1 MPPALNRIPDH
12 VQKIHLIAVC
22 GTAMGALAA
31 MLKDMGYAVT
41 GSDQNVYP
49 PMSHFLLQKGIV
61 LKEGFSAENVRYGP
75 DLVVVGNAVSR
86 DNPEVELMDRM
97 GFPYCSMP
105 QAVNHFVV
113 AAKKSILV
121 TGTHG
126 KTTTSA
132 IIAWLLFKAGLDPS
146 FIIGGILK
154 NFSSNYRLGKG
165 SYVVIEGDEYDTA
178 YFDKGPKFLHYDP
191 AVAVLTSVE
200 FDHAD
205 IFKDLAQVKAAFG
218 LFVSGLSSESRLL
231 AVDNDGNVDELVGQC
246 GCRVDRYGGDSG
258 SAWRLAAES
267 LAAPWTAFEVLQ
279 SGNPYYRFKTRM
291 MGAHNLLNT
300 LAAVAV
306 ADHLKIPKPVV
317 DESLKTF
324 EGIKRRQEIR
334 GEKRGV
340 IVMDDFAHHPT
351 AVRETIRAVK
361 PFCKNGRLVAV
372 FEPRTNTSMRNIFQ
386 DVYPL
391 AFDGADLICIR
402 KPPLLKKVPPAE
414 WFSSE
419 KLVADL
425 KKQGRNAHFFEDTDR
440 IIDFLIQNARP
451 GDVVL
456 IMSNGGF
463 DNIHERLLK
472 AL

>member
-1 MPPALNRIPDH
+1 MSPALNRIPDH
-12 VQKIHLIAVC
+12 VQKIHLTAVC
-22 GTAMGALAA
+22 GTAMGALAS
-31 MLKDMGYAVT
+31 MLKDMGYTVT

-49 PMSHFLLQKGIV
+49 PMSHFLVQKGIV
-61 LKEGFSAENVRYGP
+61 LKEGFSSENISYRP
-75 DLVVVGNAVSR
+75 DLVVVGNAVLR
-86 DNPEVELMDRM
+86 DNPEVEMIDRM
-97 GFPYCSMP
+97 GIPYCSMP
-105 QAVNHFVV
+105 QAVNRFVV
-113 AAKKSILV
+113 AGKKSIV
-121 TGTHG
+121 ITGTHG

-132 IIAWLLFKAGLDPS
+132 IIAWLLSRAGLDPS

-165 SYVVIEGDEYDTA
+165 AYVVIEGDEYDTA

-205 IFKDLAQVKAAFG
+205 IFKDLTRVKAAFG
-218 LFVSGLSSESRLL
+218 MFMLKLSPECKLL
-231 AVDNDGNVDELVGQC
+231 AVDNDGNVDELIGQC
-246 GCRVDRYGGDSG
+246 RCGVERYGRNSG
-258 SAWRLAAES
+258 SAWRLAAENFTR
-267 LAAPWTAFEVLQ
+267 PWTQFEIFR
-279 SGNPYYRFKTRM
+279 SGKPYDRFNSRL
-291 MGAHNLLNT
+291 MGGHNRLNT

-306 ADHLKIPKPVV
+306 ADSLNIPKSVIV
-317 DESLKTF
+317 EALKGF

-340 IVMDDFAHHPT
+340 VVMDDFAHHPT

-361 PFCKNGRLVAV
+361 PFCGNGRLVAV

-391 AFDGADLICIR
+391 SFDGADLICIR

-425 KKQGRNAHFFEDTDR
+425 KRRGQDAYFFKETDD
-440 IIDFLIQNARP
+440 IIDFLIQHVRP

-456 IMSNGGF
+456 VMSNGGF
-463 DNIHERLLK
+463 DNIHERLLR

>member
-1 MPPALNRIPDH
+1 M
-12 VQKIHLIAVC
+12 
-22 GTAMGALAA
+22 
-31 MLKDMGYAVT
+31 
-41 GSDQNVYP
+41 
-49 PMSHFLLQKGIV
+49 
-61 LKEGFSAENVRYGP
+61 
-75 DLVVVGNAVSR
+75 
-86 DNPEVELMDRM
+86 
-97 GFPYCSMP
+97 
-105 QAVNHFVV
+105 
-113 AAKKSILV
+113 
-121 TGTHG
+121 
-126 KTTTSA
+126 
-132 IIAWLLFKAGLDPS
+132 
-146 FIIGGILK
+146 
-154 NFSSNYRLGKG
+154 
-165 SYVVIEGDEYDTA
+165 
-178 YFDKGPKFLHYDP
+178 HYDP
-191 AVAVLTSVE
+191 AIAVLTSVE

-218 LFVSGLSSESRLL
+218 TFVSGLLSESKLL

-246 GCRVDRYGGDSG
+246 GCRVDRYGRDSG
-258 SAWRLAAES
+258 SDWRLAAES
-267 LAAPWTAFEVLQ
+267 IAAPWTAFEVLQ
-279 SGNPYYRFKTRM
+279 SGNLYYRFKTRM
-291 MGAHNLLNT
+291 MGTHNLLNT
-300 LAAVAV
+300 LAAIAV
-306 ADHLKIPKPVV
+306 ADHLKISKPIIA
-317 DESLKTF
+317 EALKGF

-361 PFCKNGRLVAV
+361 SFCGSGRLVAV

-391 AFDGADLICIR
+391 SFNEADLICIR

-425 KKQGRNAHFFEDTDR
+425 KKQGRDAYFFEDTES
-440 IIDFLIQNARP
+440 IIEFLLHSVRP

-463 DNIHERLLK
+463 DNIHERMLA

>member
-1 MPPALNRIPDH
+1 MTHALNRIPDQ

-22 GTAMGALAA
+22 GTAMGALAS
-31 MLKDMGYAVT
+31 MLKDMGYRVT

-49 PMSHFLLQKGIV
+49 PMSHFLSQKGIE
-61 LKEGFSAENVRYGP
+61 LKEGFSGENITYGP
-75 DLVVVGNAVSR
+75 DLVVVGNAVLR
-86 DNPEVELMDRM
+86 DNPEVEMMNRM
-97 GFPYCSMP
+97 GISCCSMP
-105 QAVNHFVV
+105 QAVNHFIV
-113 AAKKSILV
+113 AGKQSILI

-146 FIIGGILK
+146 FVIGGILK

-165 SYVVIEGDEYDTA
+165 PYVVIEGDEYDTA

-191 AVAVLTSVE
+191 AIAVLTGVE

-205 IFKDLAQVKAAFG
+205 IFKDLSQVKAAFG
-218 LFVSGLSSESRLL
+218 LFVSRMSSESKLL
-231 AVDNDGNVDELVGQC
+231 AANNDANVDELLGQC
-246 GCRVDRYGGDSG
+246 DSRVERYGRDPG
-258 SAWRLAAES
+258 STWRMASES
-267 LAAPWTAFEVLQ
+267 IDAPWTEFEVFQ
-279 SGNPYYRFKTRM
+279 GKNSYHCFKTRM
-291 MGAHNLLNT
+291 MGTHNLLNT
-300 LAAVAV
+300 LAAIAV
-306 ADHLKIPKPVV
+306 ADHLKISKPMIA
-317 DESLKTF
+317 EALKAF

-351 AVRETIRAVK
+351 AVRETLRAVK
-361 PFCKNGRLVAV
+361 PFCGSGRLVAV

-386 DVYPL
+386 NVYPL
-391 AFDGADLICIR
+391 SFDGADLICIR

-419 KLVADL
+419 KLAADL
-425 KKQGRNAHFFEDTDR
+425 QKQGRDAHYFEDTDH
-440 IIDFLIQNARP
+440 IIDFLVNSLRP